1 MIRTIANTSGR
12 EIFDTKKISSQQ
24 DDVNTDTVEAGI
36 KRKENLIMDKLSL
49 ISGALFLA
57 ADIFAV
63 AALAMPDWIVTD
75 VGGETRLGLM
85 QVPREA
91 IIKILTP
98 TNSLIAH
105 LLSHYHEFP
114 VTSPVFSDLP
124 HIA

>member
-1 MIRTIANTSGR
+1 
-12 EIFDTKKISSQQ
+12 
-24 DDVNTDTVEAGI
+24 
-36 KRKENLIMDKLSL
+36 MDKLSL

-91 IIKILTP
+91 RHYQDLNTKKFPDCSFIVT
-98 TNSLIAH
+98 
-105 LLSHYHEFP
+105 LS
-114 VTSPVFSDLP
+114 
-124 HIA
+124 

>member
-1 MIRTIANTSGR
+1 MG
-12 EIFDTKKISSQQ
+12 
-24 DDVNTDTVEAGI
+24 NTDTVEAGI

-85 QVPREA
+85 QVTL
-91 IIKILTP
+91 ICVFCGCICVTTTIVL
-98 TNSLIAH
+98 LIAT
-105 LLSHYHEFP
+105 LWDRT
-114 VTSPVFSDLP
+114 VTPYAKWVGFVAGMSSVKVQTKC
-124 HIA
+124 IAIHTC

>member
-1 MIRTIANTSGR
+1 
-12 EIFDTKKISSQQ
+12 
-24 DDVNTDTVEAGI
+24 
-36 KRKENLIMDKLSL
+36 MDKLSL

-91 IIKILTP
+91 IINIKNTTINIKNTKKFP
-98 TNSLIAH
+98 DCSFIVT
-105 LLSHYHEFP
+105 LS
-114 VTSPVFSDLP
+114 
-124 HIA
+124 

>member
-12 EIFDTKKISSQQ
+12 ETFDTKKISSQQ

-36 KRKENLIMDKLSL
+36 KRKENQIMDKLSL

-91 IIKILTP
+91 IIKI
-98 TNSLIAH
+98 
-105 LLSHYHEFP
+105 SHQKFP
-114 VTSPVFSDLP
+114 RLVIYC
-124 HIA
+124 HIIMDSQ

>member
-1 MIRTIANTSGR
+1 
-12 EIFDTKKISSQQ
+12 
-24 DDVNTDTVEAGI
+24 
-36 KRKENLIMDKLSL
+36 MDKLSL

-91 IIKILTP
+91 IIKISTSKI
-98 TNSLIAH
+98 SLIAH
-105 LLSHYHEFP
+105 FLPFYHEFP

>member
-1 MIRTIANTSGR
+1 
-12 EIFDTKKISSQQ
+12 
-24 DDVNTDTVEAGI
+24 
-36 KRKENLIMDKLSL
+36 MDKLSL

-91 IIKILTP
+91 ILKISTP
-98 TNSLIAH
+98 KSFLIAR
-105 LLSHYHEFP
+105 LFSYYHEFP
-114 VTSPVFSDLP
+114 VTSPLFSDLP